1 MNRKIKIPKKGD
13 FGIYII
19 LGTLSFIISLAYA
32 FLIIKEFPERA
43 IKPLSLYFILGTII
57 PGPIIWI
64 LCYYNLY
71 KYYSPKFRT
80 IEARSLM
87 DMLALGEGEVYEV
100 LNEHPVRSNLFLRKK
115 DFYSKEYF
123 YVRLQIPE
131 SEVSFTDFAKRVES
145 FKSPNSKY
153 ALKIKGISFHKI
165 EREVEGKTESH
176 IEYKFWALKSEKEIL
191 YQPQVAT

>member
-1 MNRKIKIPKKGD
+1 MNQKIKIPKKGD

-43 IKPLSLYFILGTII
+43 IKPFSLYFILGTII

-64 LCYYNLY
+64 LCYYNFY

-87 DMLALGEGEVYEV
+87 DMLALGEGKIYEV
-100 LNEHPVRSNLFLRKK
+100 MDEHVTGFNLRLRYKELDSSEEYYVNLQVPDNEVNFFDFQKKLELLQEPDCNHKQNLQAIS
-115 DFYSKEYF
+115 FYRIPLTFHVGYRFWVLKSKEELLF
-123 YVRLQIPE
+123 
-131 SEVSFTDFAKRVES
+131 SVENLAYS
-145 FKSPNSKY
+145 SS
-153 ALKIKGISFHKI
+153 
-165 EREVEGKTESH
+165 
-176 IEYKFWALKSEKEIL
+176 
-191 YQPQVAT
+191 